1 METFMQALARKGIAD
16 PKIRSVR
23 ANWASHAR
31 YGVDKMRK
39 FPQGYGTAP
48 WPMVETVDED
58 GTVRID
64 YQGDPVYSAH
74 QIAEYVRKFCE
85 LNHLKG

>member
-1 METFMQALARKGIAD
+1 METFKQALARKGIAD
-16 PKIRSVR
+16 PKIRSVKS
-23 ANWASHAR
+23 NWASHAR
-31 YGVDKMRK
+31 YGVDRSRK

-48 WPMVETVDED
+48 WPMVETVDDD

-64 YQGDPVYSAH
+64 YQGDPVYSQY

-85 LNHLKG
+85 LNNLKG

>member
-1 METFMQALARKGIAD
+1 METFLQALARKGIAD

-31 YGVDKMRK
+31 YRVDKMRE
-39 FPQGYGTAP
+39 FPQGYELRD
-48 WPMVETVDED
+48 WSMVETIEPD
-58 GTVRID
+58 GTVRVD

>member
-1 METFMQALARKGIAD
+1 METFLQALARKGIAD

-39 FPQGYGTAP
+39 FPQGYGLRD
-48 WPMVETVDED
+48 WPMVETIELD
-58 GTVRID
+58 GTVRVD
-64 YQGDPVYSAH
+64 YQGNPVYSKF
-74 QIAEYVRKFCE
+74 QIDEYVRKFCE
-85 LNHLKG
+85 LNHLRG

>member
-1 METFMQALARKGIAD
+1 METFLQALARKGIAD

-48 WPMVETVDED
+48 WPMIETMEED
-58 GTVRID
+58 GTARIN
-64 YQGDPVYSAH
+64 YQGDPVYSAY
-74 QIAEYVRKFCE
+74 QVAEYVRKFCE
-85 LNHLKG
+85 LNHLKR

>member
-1 METFMQALARKGIAD
+1 METFLQALARKGIAD
-16 PKIRSVR
+16 PKIRSVK
-23 ANWASHAR
+23 ANRASHTR
-31 YGVDKMRK
+31 YGVDRSRE

-85 LNHLKG
+85 LNHLRR